1 MLPSSNVVPV
11 GTVSF
16 NVILPGAVPSFL
28 NLIVYV
34 ILSPVVTVSPA
45 VSASFIAVICG
56 LCTSILT
63 SFVGSSS
70 TTAPFTISA

>member
-56 LCTSILT
+56 LYTSTLT

-70 TTAPFTISA
+70 TTAPFTISE